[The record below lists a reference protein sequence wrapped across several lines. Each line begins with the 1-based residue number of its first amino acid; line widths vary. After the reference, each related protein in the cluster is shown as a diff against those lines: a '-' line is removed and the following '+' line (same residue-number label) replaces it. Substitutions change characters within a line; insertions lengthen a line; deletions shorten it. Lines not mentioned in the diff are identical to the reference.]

1 MANIRDIRRRIRSA
15 RSIQQITRAMKFVSA
30 ARLRKAQDRVI
41 AARPYARPMLAVL
54 NSLAARVPEQ
64 AHPLLA
70 VRGNENI
77 ELVVISADRGLC
89 GAYNTNI
96 ARQAVEF
103 LNAHSGSNVELNI
116 LGKRAR
122 DFFRRRPYR
131 VRHEA
136 TNVLQSPGFAD
147 AAAIAK
153 DLIDEFISGRKD
165 QIWLVYNEF
174 KSVVQQ
180 RIVLEPLLPIKRL
193 EHAEAAGS
201 NEYLAGSSEYLYD
214 ERPEKVFANLLPR
227 HVEAQVFRALL
238 EASAAEH
245 GARMAAMEA
254 ATNNASEMIEGLTL
268 YANKVRQ
275 AGITRELI
283 EVVSGAVS
291 TE

>member
-15 RSIQQITRAMKFVSA
+15 KNIQQITRAMKFVSA
-30 ARLRKAQDRVI
+30 ARLRKAQDRVV
-41 AARPYARPMLAVL
+41 AARPYARQMIAVL
-54 NSLAARVPEQ
+54 NSLATRVPEQ

-70 VRGNENI
+70 VRGDDKI

-96 ARQAVEF
+96 IREAVEF
-103 LNAHSGSNVELNI
+103 LNTHSDRNVALNI

-122 DFFRRRPYR
+122 DFFRRRSYT

-136 TNVLQSPGFAD
+136 TGVLQNPSFAD

-153 DLIDEFISGRKD
+153 DLIDEFVKGEMD
-165 QIWLVYNEF
+165 QVWLVYNEF

-180 RIVLEPLLPIKRL
+180 RIVLEPLLPIQRL
-193 EHAEAAGS
+193 EHPDDTS
-201 NEYLAGSSEYLYD
+201 RLDYLYD
-214 ERPEKVFANLLPR
+214 EPPATVFANLLPR
-227 HVEAQVFRALL
+227 HVEAQVLRALL
-238 EASAAEH
+238 EAAAAEH

-254 ATNNASEMIEGLTL
+254 ATNNAGEMIDDLTL

-275 AGITRELI
+275 AGITKELI

>member
-1 MANIRDIRRRIRSA
+1 MANVRDIRRRIRSA
-15 RSIQQITRAMKFVSA
+15 KNIQQITRAMKFVSA

-41 AARPYARPMLAVL
+41 AARPYARQMVAVL
-54 NSLAARVPEQ
+54 NSLATRVPEQ

-70 VRGNENI
+70 VRGDDRI

-96 ARQAVEF
+96 IRQALEF
-103 LNAHSGSNVELNI
+103 LDEHSGRKVALNI

-122 DFFRRRPYR
+122 DFFRRRPYS
-131 VRHEA
+131 VRNEA
-136 TNVLQSPGFAD
+136 TNVLQKLSFAD

-153 DLIDEFISGRKD
+153 DLIGVFVNGDVD

-174 KSVVQQ
+174 KSVIHQ
-180 RIVLEPLLPIKRL
+180 RVIIEPLLPIQRL
-193 EHAEAAGS
+193 KNPDDAGR
-201 NEYLAGSSEYLYD
+201 LEYLYD
-214 ERPEKVFANLLPR
+214 ETPAKIFANLLPR
-227 HVEAQVFRALL
+227 HVEAQIFRALL
-238 EASAAEH
+238 EAAASEH

-254 ATNNASEMIEGLTL
+254 ATNNAGEMIESLTL

-291 TE
+291 SK